1 MGNYYGKGGSGAR
14 PVIEGGGNITRSL
27 IANWNG
33 ESTIPNVIDS
43 RSQRLASLALDDFRE
58 LGALDL
64 ELNHSMSRRNA
75 ALRHIQR

>member
-33 ESTIPNVIDS
+33 KDPVPNVIDS
-43 RSQRLASLALDDFRE
+43 RSLRLASLALDDFRE
-58 LGALDL
+58 LGAMDL
-64 ELNHSMSRRNA
+64 ELNHSMSRRNP